1 MLIHIPQV
9 LTKQQVAEF
18 RAQLDQAD
26 WVDGRATV
34 GVQGAAVKRN
44 RQIAVDSPV
53 AHTLGAIILK
63 ALYSNPLFMA
73 AALPL
78 RTVPPLFNAYEGGEN
93 YGLHVDGAVRLLPGS
108 NLSLRTDVSSTLF
121 LSEPDE
127 YEGGELVVQDTYGS
141 HEVKL
146 PAGDLILYAATSLH
160 KVEPVSRGVRVCS
173 FFWSQSMVRD
183 DWQRSLLYELDCN
196 IQSLRQ
202 KLGDNDEIVGLTG
215 HYHNLLR
222 QWAEI

>member
-1 MLIHIPQV
+1 MLIHIPEV

-18 RAQLDQAD
+18 RKQLDQAD

-34 GVQGAAVKRN
+34 GVQGAVVKRN

-53 AHTLGAIILK
+53 ANQLGAIIVN

-73 AALPL
+73 AAFPL
-78 RTVPPLFNAYEGGEN
+78 RTVPPLFNIYEGGEN
-93 YGLHVDGAVRLLPGS
+93 YGLHVDGAIRLLPGS
-108 NLSLRTDVSSTLF
+108 TLSLRTDVSSTLF

-127 YEGGELVVQDTYGS
+127 YDGGELVVQDTYGS

-160 KVEPVSRGVRVCS
+160 KVEPVTRGARLCS
-173 FFWSQSMVRD
+173 FFWTQSMVRD
-183 DWQRSLLYELDCN
+183 DWQRNLLYELDCN

-202 KLGDNDEIVGLTG
+202 KVGDTDEIVSLTG

-222 QWAEI
+222 QWAEL

>member
-1 MLIHIPQV
+1 MLIHIPEV

-18 RAQLDQAD
+18 RKQLDQAD

-34 GVQGAAVKRN
+34 GVQGAVVKRN

-53 AHTLGAIILK
+53 ANQLGAIIVN

-78 RTVPPLFNAYEGGEN
+78 RTVPPLFNIYEGGEN
-93 YGLHVDGAVRLLPGS
+93 YGLHVDGAIRLLPGS
-108 NLSLRTDVSSTLF
+108 TLSLRTDVSSTLF

-127 YEGGELVVQDTYGS
+127 YDGGELIVQDTYGS

-160 KVEPVSRGVRVCS
+160 KVEPVTRGARLCS
-173 FFWSQSMVRD
+173 FFWTQSMVRD
-183 DWQRSLLYELDCN
+183 DWQRNLLYELDCN

-202 KLGDNDEIVGLTG
+202 KVGDTDEIVGLTG

-222 QWAEI
+222 QWAEL